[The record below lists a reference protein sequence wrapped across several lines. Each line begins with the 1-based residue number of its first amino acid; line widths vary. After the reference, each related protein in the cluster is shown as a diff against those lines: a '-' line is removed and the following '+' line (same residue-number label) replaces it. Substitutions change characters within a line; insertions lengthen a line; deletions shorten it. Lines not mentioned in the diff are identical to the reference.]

1 MSRYSSGNFPIF
13 LIGSSTGGPNALQEI
28 LPALPAT
35 FPGAIVIAQHM
46 PRDFT
51 NAFAKRMSGSM
62 AIPATEASGKTLIE
76 AGNCYI
82 AAGSMDCVFSSERGQ
97 VYVAPQPKLEG
108 ALWCPSVDRMVESAM
123 AAVSVK
129 RLYAVQL
136 TGIGNDGAAAM
147 TKLHSQGATVIAES
161 EESSIVFGMPARLI
175 QMGGASKVLHNKD
188 IAREIIA
195 LVQA

>member
-1 MSRYSSGNFPIF
+1 MQRYSSGNFPIF

-62 AIPATEASGKTLIE
+62 AIPATEAGSKTLVE

-82 AAGSMDCVFSSERGQ
+82 AAGSMDCVFSSDHGK
-97 VYVAPQPKLEG
+97 VYISPEPKLEG
-108 ALWCPSVDRMVESAM
+108 SLWCPSVDRMVESAM
-123 AAVSVK
+123 NVVSIK
-129 RLYAVQL
+129 RLYGIQL

-147 TKLHSQGATVIAES
+147 TKLNSKGATVLAES

-175 QMGGASKVLHNKD
+175 QMGGASKVLHNKEM
-188 IAREIIA
+188 AREILA
-195 LVQA
+195 LVQG